1 MLWTATST
9 HELHVQQRIDH
20 AARGCRELALSKSAH
35 TCSSYSCPCN
45 YAASSISILTQ
56 PPNMQLPRTRFATEQ
71 ALRRTARHAVA
82 LCALLPLCR
91 LLLTQL
97 VDADAQLYLR
107 RQHTSQLFEAQR
119 MPLCGCE
126 VSTYIPTCQ
135 QMCCGAEARGSQ
147 THHTGSSFV
156 RLSSARACQ
165 KSSFWPSGA
174 ARSAA
179 VSQTHTESTCAS
191 KKLSRPRSSASGP
204 SS

>member
-1 MLWTATST
+1 MQLTCTAHVHCFAHSQFAHTGSSHIYPCACAARLHNILLHIDTTTKHCKIALSST
-9 HELHVQQRIDH
+9 H
-20 AARGCRELALSKSAH
+20 
-35 TCSSYSCPCN
+35 
-45 YAASSISILTQ
+45 
-56 PPNMQLPRTRFATEQ
+56 FATEQ
-71 ALRRTARHAVA
+71 ALQRTARHAVA

-97 VDADAQLYLR
+97 VDADAQLHLC
-107 RQHTSQLFEAQR
+107 RQYIPQLFEAQR
-119 MPLCGCE
+119 RPLCGCE
-126 VSTYIPTCQ
+126 GSTYIPTCQ
-135 QMCCGAEARGSQ
+135 QRCCDAEAGSSQ
-147 THHTGSSFV
+147 THHTGSSTV
-156 RLSSARACQ
+156 RPSSARACQ